1 MNVAF
6 RAASEPDVPALLPMM
21 RALWEH
27 EGIRFEEVAIR
38 PPLLDLLAD
47 PALGGVWLALVDGA
61 TAGYAMGTW
70 GFSTEQGGRFF
81 LLDEL
86 FVLPAFRGK
95 GVGRAALAFVE
106 ETAGGEGAGAV
117 RIEVAEENL
126 EARELYRTA
135 GYRDP
140 KRLFLAKRLAARP
153 AGRGNTGAA
162 GVKPSPS

>member
-6 RAASEPDVPALLPMM
+6 RAASEADAPSLLPMM
-21 RALWEH
+21 GALWEH
-27 EGIRFEEVAIR
+27 EGIPFHDATIL

-47 PALGGVWLALVDGA
+47 PTLGGVWLALVDGA

-70 GFSTEQGGRFF
+70 GFSTEQGGRFL

-86 FVLPAFRGK
+86 FVLPEFRGK

-106 ETAGGEGAGAV
+106 ETAIGEGAGAV

-126 EARELYRTA
+126 GARELYRSA

-153 AGRGNTGAA
+153 AAR
-162 GVKPSPS
+162 P